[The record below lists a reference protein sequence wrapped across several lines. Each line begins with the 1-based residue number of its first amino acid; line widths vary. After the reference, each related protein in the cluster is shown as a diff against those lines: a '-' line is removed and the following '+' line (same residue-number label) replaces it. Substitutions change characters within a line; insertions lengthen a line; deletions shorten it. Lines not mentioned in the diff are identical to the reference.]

1 VISTLTLLENEPAAS
16 SSWAFWST
24 ETSKKAPNASDF
36 PQLAIAGEALQNH
49 PDPAKTAAVKEQK
62 GKSSKRGRPHSTELD
77 ESTGTAL
84 FDPSSANGTPSQ
96 SPAPVKM
103 SPPNLLM
110 PSVRG
115 TYCLVENPS
124 ILQQIGRLLLHG
136 QQQPVNH
143 VFLAKEPPIIK
154 KALAIGIHGLFPAP
168 LLRTVIGKDNQFFIF
183 PLPGLTHVS
192 SFMLYPF

>member
-1 VISTLTLLENEPAAS
+1 M
-16 SSWAFWST
+16 
-24 ETSKKAPNASDF
+24 SKKAPNASDI
-36 PQLAIAGEALQNH
+36 PQDLGQLAIAGEASQNH
-49 PDPAKTAAVKEQK
+49 PEPAKAATAKVQK
-62 GKSSKRGRPHSTELD
+62 GKSSKRGRPQSTELD

-103 SPPNLLM
+103 FPPNLLM

-115 TYCLVENPS
+115 TYRLVENPS
-124 ILQQIGRLLLHG
+124 ILQQIARLLLHG
-136 QQQPVNH
+136 QQQPVRH
-143 VFLAKEPPIIK
+143 VFLAKEPPMIK

-168 LLRTVIGKDNQFFIF
+168 LLRTVIGKDNRFFVF

-192 SFMLYPF
+192 SCMLYTF